1 MRRSF
6 YIIGVVFAFAA
17 GEPLCAGEFAVL
29 SNGSRLAA
37 DRHETDG
44 NRVRLFHKGG
54 ETSLPESLIVRF
66 EEDGAPPPAAVA
78 AAVEKPAPAPPAT
91 PPGPK
96 TPAELAAAAA
106 RAFALPEAFIRSVMR
121 AESGFQPRALSPK
134 GAIGLMQLMPDTA
147 RSLGVNPHD
156 PEQNALGG
164 AKYLRD
170 LLTRYAG
177 NPDQVLLALA
187 AYNAGPGA
195 VEKYHGVPPYA
206 ETRNYIWRVVNQ
218 WVKETSP
225 R

>member
-1 MRRSF
+1 PPT
-6 YIIGVVFAFAA
+6 VAA
-17 GEPLCAGEFAVL
+17 EKPL
-29 SNGSRLAA
+29 
-37 DRHETDG
+37 
-44 NRVRLFHKGG
+44 
-54 ETSLPESLIVRF
+54 
-66 EEDGAPPPAAVA
+66 PPP
-78 AAVEKPAPAPPAT
+78 PPPLL

-96 TPAELAAAAA
+96 TPVDLAAAAA

-121 AESGFQPRALSPK
+121 AESDFQPHALSPK
-134 GAIGLMQLMPDTA
+134 GAIGLMQLMPETA

-164 AKYLRD
+164 AKYLRE

-195 VEKYHGVPPYA
+195 VEKYHGVPPYP

-218 WVKETSP
+218 WVKENSP

>member
-1 MRRSF
+1 MRRSL
-6 YIIGVVFAFAA
+6 YIIGVLLAFAT
-17 GEPLCAGEFAVL
+17 GGPLCAGEFAVL

-66 EEDGAPPPAAVA
+66 EDDGAPPPPAVVA
-78 AAVEKPAPAPPAT
+78 EKLPPPPPPAPL
-91 PPGPK
+91 GPK

-121 AESGFQPRALSPK
+121 AESGFQPHALSPK
-134 GAIGLMQLMPDTA
+134 GAIGLMQLMPETA
-147 RSLGVNPHD
+147 RGLGVNPHD

-164 AKYLRD
+164 AKYLRE
-170 LLTRYAG
+170 LLTRYEG

-218 WVKETSP
+218 WVKENPS